1 MNNNSLYQHEPI
13 TSDEQANDE
22 QANDGQANDGQVIR
36 DEQAHIGPAARGD
49 QAYSEPADQR
59 DPTRT
64 GPIGPA
70 MPAGAPASSP
80 PVKVPFTQRYLAGI
94 LVACVVLSGAAGIG
108 GGLLAAHYLNQNGQG
123 RAVVTVG
130 STTSGPVAAT
140 IAAGTIPT
148 NSNISLQTSN
158 RTQSLSIP
166 EIASL
171 ASPSVVEIQTEVLVT
186 GQRMRQY
193 IAEGAGSGVI
203 LTADGYIVTNNH
215 VIADA
220 QKITVITSAGQTY
233 AATLVGTD
241 TQTDIA
247 VIKIEATGLTAAT
260 LGDSSTLV
268 VGDLA
273 VAIGNPLGELG
284 GTVTNGIISALDRE
298 ITIDDETMN
307 LLQTNAAINPGN
319 SGGGLFD
326 VAGNLIGIVNAKS
339 SGSDVEGLGFA
350 IPVND
355 AKPIVGDL
363 IRYGYVQ
370 GRIDLG
376 MTLLD
381 IDSDQAAMMYRVSR
395 LGVYVLKV
403 TSGSQAETAGFTS
416 GDCIQSVA
424 GTTVATAADVNK
436 ILKQLKAGDT
446 IEVVIIRD
454 QQQQTLQFTLEAQGP
469 VA

>member
-1 MNNNSLYQHEPI
+1 MNNNHSPYQHEPI
-13 TSDEQANDE
+13 THDEQANAE
-22 QANDGQANDGQVIR
+22 QAIR

-49 QAYSEPADQR
+49 QAYSELAAQNE
-59 DPTRT
+59 PTHS
-64 GPIGPA
+64 GPNRPA
-70 MPAGAPASSP
+70 MPAGTPASSP
-80 PVKVPFTQRYLAGI
+80 PVKGPFTQRYLAGI

-108 GGLLAAHYLNQNGQG
+108 GGLLAAHYFNQNGQG

-130 STTSGPVAAT
+130 ATTSGTVAGT

-148 NSNISLQTSN
+148 NSNISLQTSS

-203 LTADGYIVTNNH
+203 LTADGFIVTNNH

-247 VIKIEATGLTAAT
+247 VIKIEATGLTPAT

-326 VAGNLIGIVNAKS
+326 AAGNLIGIVNAKS

-403 TSGSQAETAGFTS
+403 TSGSQAEAAGFTS

-454 QQQQTLQFTLEAQGP
+454 QQQTLQFTLEAQGP